1 MSRSMRSRS
10 SRWGLVAL
18 VVVLLLLGLG
28 ALGYWLAG
36 GSQVLT
42 YPAWQVQRVSD
53 ELRGHVGTLLD
64 ISQEMADMTISPP
77 ATLVEANSRL
87 EAVDADLTRIA
98 RRLQEMSAPPALAGH
113 VAHLNDVLV
122 ALGEAMTLEERQ
134 LALPASA
141 TRAELLD
148 KIVWIQRELAR
159 LQEALNGGETGQ
171 NRGSA
176 VLFAAF
182 LPVVWKRGNE

>member
-1 MSRSMRSRS
+1 
-10 SRWGLVAL
+10 VAL

-53 ELRGHVGTLLD
+53 ELRGHVDTLLELN
-64 ISQEMADMTISPP
+64 QEMEDMAVSPP

-98 RRLQEMSAPPALAGH
+98 RRLQEMSAPPALSGH

-122 ALGEAMTLEERQ
+122 ALGEAMTLEERL
-134 LALPASA
+134 LALPAA
-141 TRAELLD
+141 ETKTELLG
-148 KIVWIQRELAR
+148 KLSWIQTELAR
-159 LQEALNGGETGQ
+159 LQEALNGGKAGQ
-171 NRGSA
+171 NGGSA

>member
-10 SRWGLVAL
+10 SRWGLLAL

-28 ALGYWLAG
+28 ALGYWLTG

-42 YPAWQVQRVSD
+42 YPGWQVQRVAG
-53 ELRGHVGTLLD
+53 ELRGHVETLLD
-64 ISQEMADMTISPP
+64 LNRQMEDMAVSPP

-122 ALGEAMTLEERQ
+122 ALGEAMTLEERL
-134 LALPASA
+134 LALPA
-141 TRAELLD
+141 TETKAELLG
-148 KIVWIQRELAR
+148 KLAWIRTELER
-159 LQEALNGGETGQ
+159 LQDALAGSETEQGGSG
-171 NRGSA
+171 A

-182 LPVVWKRGNE
+182 LPAVWKRGDE

>member
-1 MSRSMRSRS
+1 MSKSTRSPF
-10 SRWGLVAL
+10 SRWGKITLAAVVA
-18 VVVLLLLGLG
+18 LLGLG
-28 ALGYWLAG
+28 VLGYLLAG

-64 ISQEMADMTISPP
+64 ISQEMVDMAISPP

-113 VAHLNDVLV
+113 VAHLSDVLV
-122 ALGEAMTLEERQ
+122 AFGEAMTLEERL
-134 LALPASA
+134 LALPAA
-141 TRAELLD
+141 ETRAELLD
-148 KIVWIQRELAR
+148 KLAGIQTELER
-159 LQEALNGGETGQ
+159 LQDALNGSETSS
-171 NRGSA
+171 RGGA

-182 LPVVWKRGNE
+182 LPAVWKRGEE

>member
-1 MSRSMRSRS
+1 MRSRS
-10 SRWGLVAL
+10 SRWGLLAL

-28 ALGYWLAG
+28 ALGYWLTG

-42 YPAWQVQRVSD
+42 YPGWQVQRVAG
-53 ELRGHVGTLLD
+53 ELRGHVETLLD
-64 ISQEMADMTISPP
+64 LNRQMEDMAVSPP

-122 ALGEAMTLEERQ
+122 ALGEAMTLEERL
-134 LALPASA
+134 LALPA
-141 TRAELLD
+141 TETKAELLG
-148 KIVWIQRELAR
+148 KLAWIRTELER
-159 LQEALNGGETGQ
+159 LQDALAGSETEQGGSG
-171 NRGSA
+171 A

-182 LPVVWKRGNE
+182 LPAVWKRGDE